1 MKKITK
7 IVLSFLLF
15 FPLVVFFLKS
25 LLRLW
30 SLFLLPEHVAWS
42 FIFLFLL
49 FFHVLFSRS
58 YNACLFVFIL
68 AHINQNLTLF
78 FRSFKAATFIYH
90 RCFLRFVF
98 CVSVLYFMHFYFL
111 ACLIMVMVFLCLAT
125 HNALFFLI
133 AWSFIVIS
141 SWFPESRSC
150 VLS

>member
-1 MKKITK
+1 MSWKKLQRLFW
-7 IVLSFLLF
+7 VFFPFFLWLF
-15 FPLVVFFLKS
+15 FFKELAEIVI
-25 LLRLW
+25 
-30 SLFLLPEHVAWS
+30 
-42 FIFLFLL
+42 FISITWTCCLIFYFYFCL
-49 FFHVLFSRS
+49 FFHVSFSRS

-125 HNALFFLI
+125 HNALFF
-133 AWSFIVIS
+133 
-141 SWFPESRSC
+141 
-150 VLS
+150 